1 MFYITVR
8 RITIWNAHG
17 RVILQSSRGENG
29 MAQVQTGGSA
39 FGRVFKVVS
48 GNFLEM
54 FDFMVY
60 GFYASAIAHAIFPNT
75 SGYISLMMS
84 LLTFGVGFLM
94 RPIGAIVLGAYI
106 DRHGRRKGL
115 IASLGIMSLGVL
127 IITFTP
133 NYSSIGIVAP
143 ILVLIGRLLQGF
155 SAGAE
160 SGGVSVYLAEIAP
173 PGKRGFYVAWQSAS
187 QQVAVIFAAVLGITL
202 RIVLSEEQIME
213 WGWRIPFVLG
223 SLIVPL
229 LFYIRRTLQETEA
242 FEKRSVAHTPTL
254 GEIYR
259 GLMSHWKLVLNAV
272 LLVTLTSVMFYLI
285 TAYTP
290 TYGKNVLNLTGRD
303 AFIVT
308 VCVGISN
315 FIFVPVMG
323 AVSDRFGRVRTLMV
337 FSVLVALTAYPAMA
351 WLVQEPSFDRM
362 LGVLLWLSFLYGG
375 YQGVMVVSL
384 TEMMPAYVR
393 ASGFSI
399 AYSLAQAIFGGFT
412 PAVCTWLIHS
422 TGDKAMPGAWLAA
435 AAVLSVLG
443 VWMLHRSGAPV
454 GRGSREAPAAVTRT
468 GDVARVAH

>member
-1 MFYITVR
+1 
-8 RITIWNAHG
+8 
-17 RVILQSSRGENG
+17 
-29 MAQVQTGGSA
+29 MAQVQSGGST

-84 LLTFGVGFLM
+84 LMTFGVGFLM

-115 IASLGIMSLGVL
+115 IASLAIMSVGVL
-127 IITFTP
+127 IIAFTP
-133 NYSSIGIVAP
+133 SYSSIGIAAP
-143 ILVLIGRLLQGF
+143 ILVLVGRLLQGF

-187 QQVAVIFAAVLGITL
+187 QQVAVIFAAVLGVSL
-202 RIVLSEEQIME
+202 RMVLSEEQVME
-213 WGWRIPFVLG
+213 WGWRIPFVIG

-229 LFYIRRTLQETEA
+229 LFYIRRTLQETES
-242 FEKRSVAHTPTL
+242 FQKRAVAHTPTL
-254 GEIYR
+254 REIYR
-259 GLMSHWKLVLNAV
+259 GLLTNWKLVLNAV

-290 TYGKNVLNLTGRD
+290 TYGKEVLNLSTRD

-315 FIFVPVMG
+315 FVFVPLMG
-323 AVSDRFGRVRTLMV
+323 AVSDRCGRVRTLFF
-337 FSVLVALTAYPAMA
+337 FSVLVAITAYPAMA
-351 WLVQEPSFDRM
+351 WLVADPSFGRM
-362 LGVLLWLSFLYGG
+362 LMVLLWLSFLYGG

-384 TEMMPAYVR
+384 TEMMPAHVR
-393 ASGFSI
+393 ASGFSV

-412 PAVCTWLIHS
+412 PAVSTWLIHTS
-422 TGDKAMPGAWLAA
+422 GDKAMPGAWLAGS
-435 AAVLSVLG
+435 AVLSFLG
-443 VWMLHRSGAPV
+443 VWMLQRSGAPV
-454 GRGSREAPAAVTRT
+454 GRGSRETGAPATA
-468 GDVARVAH
+468 AKRVAQVAN